1 MMRLIFCQRPVQGG
15 YWKKSNQF
23 DIGKQH
29 GQIKRATSCE
39 VALSKR
45 LVLGEAELSMH
56 LYDIKENC
64 KSLSDYDVTDGVTLA
79 PNDHAFL
86 LQKGCA

>member
-1 MMRLIFCQRPVQGG
+1 MTHCKDSPNKKGHLLRGG
-15 YWKKSNQF
+15 PFQTF
-23 DIGKQH
+23 G
-29 GQIKRATSCE
+29 
-39 VALSKR
+39 
-45 LVLGEAELSMH
+45 LGEAELSMH

-64 KSLSDYDVTDGVTLA
+64 KSLSDYDVTNGVTLA